1 MHPRCSA
8 QTRAWSWVS
17 ALVLLGGVACG
28 SDGGGEGTAGSGG
41 SGGSGADLMP
51 ASLSETGLYAPG
63 STTEL
68 AAGVVE
74 YAPRYELWSD
84 GADKRR
90 WLQLPPGQ
98 PIDTSDIDHWR
109 FPQGTKVWKE
119 FSRDGTRLET
129 RLLWKTGGNW
139 TRLAYAWDEAQRD
152 AFLAANRGEK
162 DALGTS
168 HDIPSRTACDECH
181 EGVPDVLL
189 GVSAIQLSHDGPG
202 LTLRELAGRELLS
215 DPPASGVE
223 FRLGDGVAADALG
236 YMHANCGN
244 CHSPTSATWDRLDLD
259 LWLRTAEITQLESTG
274 SYRSTVGIELTE
286 AGDSGLRFRV
296 VAGDA
301 EASGLVYRM
310 ALRGEEEA
318 MPPLA
323 SEELDAQGMRLVR
336 DWIDSL

>member
-1 MHPRCSA
+1 
-8 QTRAWSWVS
+8 
-17 ALVLLGGVACG
+17 
-28 SDGGGEGTAGSGG
+28 
-41 SGGSGADLMP
+41 MP

-90 WLQLPPGQ
+90 WLQLPAGAK
-98 PIDTSDIDHWR
+98 IDTGDMDHWR
-109 FPQGTKVWKE
+109 FPLGTKVWKE

-129 RLLWKTGGNW
+129 RLLWKTDERW
-139 TRLAYAWDEAQRD
+139 TRLAYAWNEAQDEAL
-152 AFLAANRGEK
+152 LAANRGQQ
-162 DALGTS
+162 DVLGTS

-181 EGVPDVLL
+181 EGAPDVLL

-202 LTLRELAGRELLS
+202 LTLSELMASGRLS

-223 FRLGDGVAADALG
+223 FRLGEGVAADALG
-236 YMHANCGN
+236 YLHANCGN
-244 CHSPTSATWDRLDLD
+244 CHSPTSMTWDRLDLD
-259 LWLRTAEITQLESTG
+259 LWLRTAELRPLETTA
-274 SYRSTVGIELTE
+274 SYRSTVGVPLTQ
-286 AGDSGLRFRV
+286 ADASGLRFRV

-301 EASGLVYRM
+301 GASGLVYRM
-310 ALRGEEEA
+310 SLRGEEAA

-323 SEELDAQGMRLVR
+323 SEDVHAAGVALVTS
-336 DWIDSL
+336 WIDGL